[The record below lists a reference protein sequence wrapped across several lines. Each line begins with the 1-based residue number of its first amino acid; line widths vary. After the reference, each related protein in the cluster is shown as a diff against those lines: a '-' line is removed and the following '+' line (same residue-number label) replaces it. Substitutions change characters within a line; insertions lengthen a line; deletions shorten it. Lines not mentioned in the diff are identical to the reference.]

1 MIDYETLKLVWWG
14 LNAALL
20 IGFAL
25 TGGFDLGAAALLP
38 FVGKTDEERRVAI
51 NAIGPTWEGN
61 QTWLIT
67 AGGAIFAAWPLVYAA
82 AFSVFYIAF
91 MLLLF
96 ALFLRPVGFDYRSKV
111 ADPRWRTTWDWGLFI
126 GGLVPAILCGV
137 AIGNLFVGLSFQF
150 DDSMRVSYGAGF
162 FALLNPFSLF
172 CGLVSLSM
180 LLLHGATFLHLRT
193 DAHVQR
199 RARTAVMVWGL
210 VTALLFALGG
220 VWIKQMAGLHLVQI
234 GDVNGVITPLSK
246 SVQAGEGAWLT
257 NFHTW
262 PQAWLAPIAGI
273 GGALLA
279 ALAGLLRWRWPAFL
293 ASGLAIVGIIVTAGL
308 ALFPFVLPS
317 SLDLNSSLTVW
328 DSVSSQK
335 TLGIMLGVV
344 LVFLPLISIYTT
356 WVYRVMRGT
365 VTIDRIRRETHTSY

>member
-1 MIDYETLKLVWWG
+1 MMDYETLKLVWWG
-14 LNAALL
+14 LIAVLL
-20 IGFAL
+20 LGFAL
-25 TGGFDLGAAALLP
+25 TGGFDLGAAVLLP
-38 FVGKTDEERRVAI
+38 FVGRSDDERRVAI

-111 ADPRWRTTWDWGLFI
+111 ADPRWRSTWDWGLFI

-150 DDSMRVSYGAGF
+150 DDSMRVSYGTGF

-172 CGLVSLSM
+172 CGLVSLAM
-180 LLLHGATFLHLRT
+180 LVLHGATFLFLRT
-193 DAHVQR
+193 DADVEK
-199 RARTAVMVWGL
+199 RARLAVIGAGLLTAV
-210 VTALLFALGG
+210 LFGLGG
-220 VWIKQMAGLHLVQI
+220 IWVRQLAGMHIAQI

-246 SVQAGEGAWLT
+246 LVQVSEGRWLA
-257 NFHTW
+257 NFDTW
-262 PQAWLAPIAGI
+262 PIAWLAPLAGV

-279 ALAGLLRWRWPAFL
+279 ALFGGLRWKWPAFL
-293 ASGLAIVGIIVTAGL
+293 SSGLTIAGIILTAGL

-317 SLDLNSSLTVW
+317 SLDANSSLTIW
-328 DSVSSQK
+328 DSVSSEK
-335 TLGIMLGVV
+335 TLAIMLGIVV
-344 LVFLPLISIYTT
+344 LFLPIISIYTT

-365 VTIDRIRRETHTSY
+365 VTIDQIRNETHTSY